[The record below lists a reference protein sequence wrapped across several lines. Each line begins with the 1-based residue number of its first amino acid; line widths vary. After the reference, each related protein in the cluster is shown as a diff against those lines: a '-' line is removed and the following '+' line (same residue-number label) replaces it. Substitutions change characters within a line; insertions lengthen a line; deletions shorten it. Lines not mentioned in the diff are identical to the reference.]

1 MREKTTFCIYGCF
14 NVSRYTK
21 GGRKSHLNSIEF
33 LDTYAWKLTNSKQ
46 SKLTKEEK
54 YNIFVEILYSYFRYN
69 GRLFLGCLLFVA
81 PCNIIRF
88 YGKPKRND
96 WLTEKIHSRICVRDI
111 NFLTAGPPFYFIFC
125 CFLHLLLS
133 PSQVT

>member
-1 MREKTTFCIYGCF
+1 MVG
-14 NVSRYTK
+14 S
-21 GGRKSHLNSIEF
+21 F
-33 LDTYAWKLTNSKQ
+33 LDVFFL
-46 SKLTKEEK
+46 LLP
-54 YNIFVEILYSYFRYN
+54 VILSD
-69 GRLFLGCLLFVA
+69 
-81 PCNIIRF
+81 F